1 MRDVN
6 VVLAVRN
13 WYDFELCG
21 CDRYCILWKGD
32 IEVEGTGC
40 VWRCDWLGITMC
52 GIWADVSVEG

>member
-21 CDRYCILWKGD
+21 YDRYGMLWKD
-32 IEVEGTGC
+32 DMEVEGTGC

-52 GIWADVSVEG
+52 GM